1 MILWQRGELMGQ
13 TTLSDF
19 RQLIDGQPLSRFQ
32 LLVAGICAA
41 VIFMDGFD
49 AQIMGFVAPALIE
62 QMHIARA
69 AFGPVVSIGLVGM
82 MIGGLV
88 GGPLADRFGRK
99 PVLVG
104 CSFAFGLFSLL
115 TATATSLE
123 SLAAFRLLTG
133 LGLGGAMPNTI
144 SITSEYMPKRLRA
157 TAITTMFL
165 GLPLGGAFGG
175 FVAAA
180 LIPRL
185 GWQSVFV
192 VGGIFPLFIG
202 VWVLAALPESI
213 RFLILKGNQRDRVTQ
228 LLSRIAC
235 ERAVLEEL
243 SAGAGE
249 YSQKGFVVKQL
260 FTEGRGTVTALL
272 WITFFMNL
280 LALFFLLSWL
290 PTLMHDSGIT
300 VQAAILV
307 TTLAQIGNAIGGVV
321 LGRLIDWRCS
331 FKILG
336 WTYLAAAASIIL
348 IGEAGGSLG
357 RLIPLVLAAGFCTGG
372 GQTAANALTAEFYPT
387 AMRSTG
393 IGWALGIGR
402 IGSIVGPMLGGMLL
416 VGGVEARQIFWM
428 AALPVLLAT
437 AAAFIIASVQDRQRR
452 ALVIGPA
459 IG

>member
-1 MILWQRGELMGQ
+1 MNQ
-13 TTLSDF
+13 TTVADF
-19 RQLIDGQPLSRFQ
+19 RQLIDGRPLSRFQ
-32 LLVAGICAA
+32 LLVAFICAA

-49 AQIMGFVAPALIE
+49 AQVMGFVAPALIE
-62 QMHIARA
+62 QMHITRA

-82 MIGGLV
+82 MIGGLL

-144 SITSEYMPKRLRA
+144 AITSEYMPKRLRA
-157 TAITTMFL
+157 TAVSTMFV
-165 GLPLGGAFGG
+165 GLPLGGALGG

-180 LIPRL
+180 LIPRF

-192 VGGIFPLFIG
+192 VGGIFPVFIG
-202 VWVLAALPESI
+202 AWVLAALPESI
-213 RFLILKGNQRDRVTQ
+213 RFLILKGNESARISR
-228 LLSRIAC
+228 LLCRIAP
-235 ERAVLEEL
+235 EGSAAEKL
-243 SAGAGE
+243 SAGDGE
-249 YSQKGFVVKQL
+249 QRVKGFIVKEL
-260 FTEGRGTVTALL
+260 FTEDRGGVTVLL

-290 PTLMHDSGIT
+290 PTLMHDSGMT

-321 LGRLIDWRCS
+321 LGRLIDWRSS
-331 FKILG
+331 FRILG
-336 WTYLAAAASIIL
+336 WTYLAAAAWIIL
-348 IGEAGGSLG
+348 IGEAGGSPGL
-357 RLIPLVLAAGFCTGG
+357 LIPLVLAAGFCTGG

-387 AMRSTG
+387 GMRSTG
-393 IGWALGIGR
+393 IGWALGVGR
-402 IGSIVGPMLGGMLL
+402 AGSIVGPTLGGMLL
-416 VGGVEARQIFWM
+416 AGGVETRQIFWM
-428 AALPVLLAT
+428 VALPVLIAT
-437 AAAFIIASVQDRQRR
+437 AAAFTIASVQDRRR
-452 ALVIGPA
+452 RGLEVDPVAG
-459 IG
+459 